1 MTVCYFDCIGG
12 AAGDMILAAL
22 VDCGASR
29 EDVTEAIAAL
39 DLGATLTFEKVS
51 KNGIRALKASV
62 QADDSVTQR
71 AYKEVRALLE
81 HADLEDAVRTRALEV
96 FELLARAE
104 AKVHDSDL
112 DDVHFHEVG
121 AVDALVDIVGSCA
134 ALESL
139 DVDTVVCSPIPTGR
153 GFVQSQHG
161 PLPLPAPAVVEIL
174 HGAPMFERG
183 DVETI
188 TPTGAALL
196 QAFASEFGPMPGLKI
211 EASGYGAGARDLDI
225 PNVLR
230 VVVGEET
237 PARIDSPN
245 ALILEANLDDM
256 TPELVPYVIDSLLE
270 AGAHDAWATP
280 IVMKKGRP
288 AVTIAALCDPTHKW
302 HLMEILYRETTTLG
316 IRLSPLSKDVI

>member
-1 MTVCYFDCIGG
+1 
-12 AAGDMILAAL
+12 
-22 VDCGASR
+22 
-29 EDVTEAIAAL
+29 
-39 DLGATLTFEKVS
+39 
-51 KNGIRALKASV
+51 
-62 QADDSVTQR
+62 
-71 AYKEVRALLE
+71 
-81 HADLEDAVRTRALEV
+81 
-96 FELLARAE
+96 
-104 AKVHDSDL
+104 
-112 DDVHFHEVG
+112 VHFHEVG

-316 IRLSPLSKDVI
+316 IRLSPLSKDVIERRWVKVEVEGRPVRIKLGVKSGDVVTAAVEHDDARSVARATGLPLKQVYASAIAALETADLGQE